1 MSRETPAHRDTI
13 PCMAT
18 PLVIPDVASLKR
30 FVGTKLGPS
39 EWVTVTQKRIELFAE
54 ATDDHQWIHVD
65 PERAARESP
74 FGGTVAHGYL
84 TLAMAPVLLSQV
96 LRVEQAAMTLNYG
109 LEKLRMHSPVRAGAR
124 IRFHATIQS
133 VRYIPGG
140 AARVVIA
147 MSIEVEGV
155 AKPAL
160 VAEPVLVYVPRKPG
174 G

>member
-1 MSRETPAHRDTI
+1 MTE
-13 PCMAT
+13 

-30 FVGTKLGPS
+30 YVGTKLGPS
-39 EWVTVTQKRIELFAE
+39 EWVTVTQKRIELFAD

-74 FGGTVAHGYL
+74 FGGAIAHGYL
-84 TLAMAPVLLSQV
+84 TLSMAPVLLSQV
-96 LRVEQAAMTLNYG
+96 LHVEQSAMTLNYG
-109 LEKLRMHSPVRAGAR
+109 LEKLRMHSPVHAGVR
-124 IRFHATIQS
+124 IRFRGTIQS
-133 VRYIPGG
+133 VRDIPGG

-147 MSIEVEGV
+147 MTIEVEGV
-155 AKPAL
+155 ARPAV

>member
-1 MSRETPAHRDTI
+1 
-13 PCMAT
+13 MAVV

-30 FVGTKLGPS
+30 FVGTELGPS
-39 EWVTVTQKRIELFAE
+39 DWVTVTQKRIELFAE

-84 TLAMAPVLLSQV
+84 TLSMAPVLLSQV
-96 LRVEQAAMTLNYG
+96 LCVEQAALTLNYG
-109 LEKLRMHSPVRAGAR
+109 LEKLRLHAPVRAGSR
-124 IRFHATIQS
+124 IRFHGTIRS
-133 VRYIPGG
+133 VRDIPGG

-147 MSIEVEGV
+147 MSIEVEGM
-155 AKPAL
+155 AKPAV

-174 G
+174 A

>member
-1 MSRETPAHRDTI
+1 MTA
-13 PCMAT
+13 

-30 FVGTKLGPS
+30 FVGVKLGPS
-39 EWVTVTQKRIELFAE
+39 EWVTVTQKRIELFAD
-54 ATDDHQWIHVD
+54 ATDDQQWIHTD

-74 FGGTVAHGYL
+74 FGGTIAHGYL
-84 TLAMAPVLLSQV
+84 TLSMAPVLLSKV
-96 LRVEQAAMTLNYG
+96 LRVEQSAMTLNYG
-109 LEKLRMHSPVRAGAR
+109 LEKLRMHSPVHAGSR

-133 VRYIPGG
+133 VRDIPSG

-147 MSIEVEGV
+147 MTIEVEGV
-155 AKPAL
+155 PRPAV